1 MANLITK
8 FAVANYGDIQ
18 SLINNGSLK
27 YPAYVFCRDTNT
39 MVFIDKNQ
47 RMQNIGGFNQSSI
60 IMVDELPTT
69 DILSNTFYI
78 CNGIGY
84 LKINDIL
91 VTVFKELSEEPGSLS
106 YDDLTQVPLVNKKG
120 TISAPIILSEL
131 NIGSYSVSGQY
142 QVGGNL
148 TTIYVP
154 SSNVIVLVEKDD
166 NCKYIT
172 KIDGKRVSIYT
183 VTLETNEIVSD
194 IYTTQSWIDEQGYST
209 KDYVDQAIAD
219 LYDRIVSETMVVIT
233 KHSLLENDMGF
244 ISSDDLGEISKE
256 EIADLF

>member
-1 MANLITK
+1 MANLIPK

-60 IMVDELPTT
+60 IMVDKLPTT

-91 VTVFKELSEEPGSLS
+91 VPVFKELSEDVGVSS
-106 YDDLTQVPLVNKKG
+106 YDELTEIPISNKRG
-120 TISAPIILSEL
+120 SITAPIILSDLEV
-131 NIGSYSVSGQY
+131 GCYSIYGQY
-142 QVGGNL
+142 QIGGNL
-148 TTIYVP
+148 STTYVS
-154 SSNVIVLVEKDD
+154 SSNVTVLVEVEDGF
-166 NCKYIT
+166 KYIT
-172 KIDGKRVSIYT
+172 RINGKNIVTYT
-183 VTLETNEIVSD
+183 ITLETMEVSTD
-194 IYTTQSWIDEQGYST
+194 IYATQSWIQARGYAT
-209 KDYVDQAIAD
+209 TDYVNQAIAD
-219 LYDRIVSETMVVIT
+219 LYDKIMSEAMVAIT
-233 KHSLLENDMGF
+233 KLSQLENDMGF
-244 ISSDDLGEISKE
+244 ITAEDLGEISE
-256 EIADLF
+256 NDIADLF